1 MLDKG
6 SRASGQA
13 DREHAAVKHRYY
25 CEHPRVVLGDL
36 ARRPMP
42 RAHVITI
49 ASPEPQSGKSMLAF
63 HCAVALA
70 NAGAGVLAVDLDGS
84 RRDLWRALQS
94 REATARALGVALRQ
108 PARLALHRP
117 SLAIMLQEIARLGHN
132 CRFVVIDTPSREL
145 PCVRRAIALANTLLC
160 PIDARASDHSQLAEQ
175 SVDGFTPARFAL
187 ELSGLREEA
196 RARGMAAADP
206 ILVATRAKPPRNGQ
220 APRRTPR
227 LNRLAKA
234 LDMRLATPMAQSAYY
249 TDLFAHGLALD
260 DLPRI
265 PGLGDHSLGQDK
277 AVARLLAEL
286 RLPLNHAR
294 PTRAQLPRRKVP
306 STLKPLSSNL
316 REEVLSLA
324 AAL

>member
-1 MLDKG
+1 MLDQG
-6 SRASGQA
+6 GRASGQA
-13 DREHAAVKHRYY
+13 DREDAAANHDF
-25 CEHPRVVLGDL
+25 CEHPKIVLGDL
-36 ARRPMP
+36 ARRPTP

-70 NAGAGVLAVDLDGS
+70 NAGASVLAVDLDGS
-84 RRDLWRALQS
+84 RHDLWRALQS

-145 PCVRRAIALANTLLC
+145 PCVRRAIAMANTLVC
-160 PIDARASDHSQLAEQ
+160 PIDARARDHARLAKK
-175 SVDGFTPARFAL
+175 SGDGFIPARFAR
-187 ELSGLREEA
+187 ELRGLREEA
-196 RARGMAAADP
+196 RARGMAMADP
-206 ILVATRAKPPRNGQ
+206 LLIATRAKPARNGQ

-234 LDMRLATPMAQSAYY
+234 LDMRLATPMAQSACH
-249 TDLFAHGLALD
+249 TDLFVHGLALD

-277 AVARLLAEL
+277 AIARLLAEL
-286 RLPLNHAR
+286 RLPLDHVGPA
-294 PTRAQLPRRKVP
+294 RAQLPRRKVP

-316 REEVLSLA
+316 REEVLSLT